1 MRRDWFGGSHT
12 AFSTQNAEWLRG
24 KEGDSGARINQSVFL
39 MSFACLKY
47 LSVDE
52 LKTGE
57 KGRELIGDPYLLKHT
72 RTRRTVDDVGTRKF
86 RLKRSCVAK
95 HPKLR

>member
-1 MRRDWFGGSHT
+1 MQLVISVKWCDLGILVWPHKQTKSCQKYERTNKKIPSRAFFEKKAATTRSHT

-24 KEGDSGARINQSVFL
+24 KEGDCGARINQSVFP

-52 LKTGE
+52 LKMS
-57 KGRELIGDPYLLKHT
+57 H
-72 RTRRTVDDVGTRKF
+72 V
-86 RLKRSCVAK
+86 
-95 HPKLR
+95 

>member
-1 MRRDWFGGSHT
+1 VFLKEAAAPDPILV
-12 AFSTQNAEWLRG
+12 FSTQNVESLRG

-52 LKTGE
+52 LKMFA
-57 KGRELIGDPYLLKHT
+57 L
-72 RTRRTVDDVGTRKF
+72 
-86 RLKRSCVAK
+86 RLTY
-95 HPKLR
+95 